1 MSVELG
7 ALIVLALTNLGTLGA
22 FVYYIYLENKEKQK
36 TINALIAKNSQ
47 EFLNHEFSDKTEKV
61 KVEPQPDL
69 RADLTELK
77 DLTDEQFDENVL
89 SKQ

>member
-7 ALIVLALTNLGTLGA
+7 ALIVLALTNFGTLGA
-22 FVYYIYLENKEKQK
+22 FTYYIYLESKEKQK

-47 EFLNHEFSDKTEKV
+47 EFLNHEFSDKTDKI

-69 RADLTELK
+69 RADLEELK
-77 DLTDEQFDENVL
+77 DLSDGEFDKNVL
-89 SKQ
+89 KS

>member
-7 ALIVLALTNLGTLGA
+7 ALIILALTNLGTLGA
-22 FVYYIYLENKEKQK
+22 FVYYIYLESKEKQK

-69 RADLTELK
+69 RADLQELK
-77 DLTDEQFDENVL
+77 DLSEEEFDKNVL
-89 SKQ
+89 KS

>member
-22 FVYYIYLENKEKQK
+22 FVYYIYLESKEKQK

-47 EFLNHEFSDKTEKV
+47 EFINHEFSDKTEKI
-61 KVEPQPDL
+61 KVESQPDL
-69 RADLTELK
+69 RADLEELK
-77 DLTDEQFDENVL
+77 DLSDEEFDKNVL
-89 SKQ
+89 NN